1 MRSADLLI
9 FTTPNYCMM
18 PSAPMKSFLDLSFTN
33 WMAHK
38 PYPEMFTKRAVV
50 ISTTAG
56 SGAKK
61 ATKLIADNLSN
72 WCIPKVTK
80 YGVTVQAMNWNMV
93 PQKIKDKIEK
103 DMKKLT
109 GVRHPLKRN
118 TGKKWVG
125 STEQSL
131 GNKRCIYPQKW

>member
-1 MRSADLLI
+1 
-9 FTTPNYCMM
+9 
-18 PSAPMKSFLDLSFTN
+18 
-33 WMAHK
+33 
-38 PYPEMFTKRAVV
+38 MFTKRAVV

-80 YGVTVQAMNWNMV
+80 YVVTVQAMNWNMV

-103 DMKKLT
+103 DMKKLGNSLSKNKKVHI
-109 GVRHPLKRN
+109 GVKTRFLFWM
-118 TGKKWVG
+118 GK
-125 STEQSL
+125 
-131 GNKRCIYPQKW
+131 NM